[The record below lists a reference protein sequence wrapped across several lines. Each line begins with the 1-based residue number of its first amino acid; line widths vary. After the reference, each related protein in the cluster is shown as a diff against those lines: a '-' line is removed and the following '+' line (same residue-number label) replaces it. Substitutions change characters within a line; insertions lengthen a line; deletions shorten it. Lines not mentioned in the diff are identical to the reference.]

1 MEEPSLNNWGSGKVK
16 EKMATKRKRR
26 ESWGRIR
33 KLPSGRYQA
42 SFKLDGIT
50 QNAPTTFQGVADAK
64 AWLNVQRL
72 EIERGTWK
80 PKDEGTQ
87 LFELFALK
95 WLESKRGVRKTTFER
110 YEQNLRLHILPKWG
124 KLRINT
130 IKHIDVQTWLT
141 SLKPSLARS
150 VASPMKQIFADAVRN
165 DILVKSPCM
174 HLKLPKCPPY
184 EPRIIN
190 VEQYKALKSLCKG
203 YELFIDFLFI
213 MGVRFGEACA
223 LRPRHLNGQGVTI
236 SASVTRAKGGFEFTP
251 NKTNTVRPLTM
262 PLSLAKG
269 IHLYIDEKE
278 LRNDDLIFT
287 SLEGKTIERSNFI
300 TRVFNPA
307 VDELV
312 SQGVLPER
320 ITPKDLRASCLTLI
334 AGQFG
339 IIEAARQGGHSKAN
353 TTTKYYARP
362 IAGRD
367 KAVANWFEDQ
377 VASEINEIKIA
388 N

>member
-1 MEEPSLNNWGSGKVK
+1 MGEPSPRLGGSEKAK
-16 EKMATKRKRR
+16 EKMTNKRKRR
-26 ESWGRIR
+26 ESWGRLR

-42 SFKLDGIT
+42 SFVLDGIPH
-50 QNAPTTFQGVADAK
+50 NAPTTFQSVADAK
-64 AWLNVQRL
+64 AWLNFQHL

-80 PKDEGTQ
+80 PKDEGNQ
-87 LFELFALK
+87 LFENFSSK

-124 KLRINT
+124 KWRLNS

-165 DILVKSPCM
+165 DILVKSPCL
-174 HLKLPKCPPY
+174 HLKLPKCAPY
-184 EPRIIN
+184 EPNIID
-190 VEQYKALKSLCKG
+190 VEQFKALRSLCKG
-203 YELFIDFLFI
+203 YELFIDFLFF
-213 MGVRFGEACA
+213 MGVRLGEACA
-223 LRPRHLNGQGVTI
+223 LRPRHINGQGVTI
-236 SASVTRAKGGFEFTP
+236 SESVTRAKGGFEFTP

-262 PLSLAKG
+262 PLSLSKA
-269 IHLYIDEKE
+269 IHNHITQNQLE
-278 LRNDDLIFT
+278 NDDLIFT
-287 SLEGKTIERSNFI
+287 SPEGKTIEKSNFI

-312 SQGVLPER
+312 SQGVLSER

-367 KAVANWFEDQ
+367 KAVANWFDDLIGD
-377 VASEINEIKIA
+377 EIKEMKIA

>member
-1 MEEPSLNNWGSGKVK
+1 MEEPSPQIGGSGKVK
-16 EKMATKRKRR
+16 EKMTTKRKRR
-26 ESWGRIR
+26 ESWGRLR
-33 KLPSGRYQA
+33 KLPSGKYQA
-42 SFKLDGIT
+42 SFLLDGIT
-50 QNAPTTFQGVADAK
+50 HNAPTTFQGVADAK

-80 PKDEGTQ
+80 PKDEGNQ
-87 LFELFALK
+87 LFEVFAQK

-110 YEQNLRLHILPKWG
+110 YEQNLRLHLLPKWG
-124 KLRINT
+124 KWRINA

-141 SLKPSLARS
+141 SIKPSLARS
-150 VASPMKQIFADAVRN
+150 VASPLKQIFADAVRN
-165 DILVKSPCM
+165 DILVKSPCL
-174 HLKLPKCPPY
+174 HLKLPKCAPY
-184 EPRIIN
+184 EPKIID
-190 VEQYKALKSLCKG
+190 VEQFKALRSFCKG
-203 YELFIDFLFI
+203 YESFIDFLFI

-223 LRPRHLNGQGVTI
+223 LRPRHINGQGVTI
-236 SASVTRAKGGFEFTP
+236 SESVTRAKGGFEFTP

-262 PLSLAKG
+262 PLSLAKA
-269 IHLYIDEKE
+269 IHCHIEEKE
-278 LRNDDLIFT
+278 LENDDLIFT
-287 SLEGKTIERSNFI
+287 SPEGKIIEKSNFI

-312 SQGVLPER
+312 SQGVLPYR

-367 KAVANWFEDQ
+367 KAVANWFDDL
-377 VASEINEIKIA
+377 VGDEINEMRIA